1 MLIAIQS
8 YLRKP
13 EKSQISN
20 LSVPHK
26 ATREWGG
33 KNPQSYYIN
42 NRPEI
47 KTENKRKYQWNEK
60 QILWKETKPD
70 KLLARIIKEKGK
82 GHKSIKLEMK
92 KEKLQETSQKYKGV

>member
-60 QILWKETKPD
+60 L
-70 KLLARIIKEKGK
+70 KLVE
-82 GHKSIKLEMK
+82 
-92 KEKLQETSQKYKGV
+92 QNVCCQSQYSVISKRSQTDS

>member
-8 YLRKP
+8 YLRKQ

-20 LSVPHK
+20 LRVPHK
-26 ATREWGG
+26 ATREWVG
-33 KNPQSYYIN
+33 KKTPQNYIN

-47 KTENKRKYQWNEK
+47 KTENNRKYKWNEK
-60 QILWKETKPD
+60 QIIWKETKPD

-82 GHKSIKLEMK
+82 GHISIKLEMK